1 MYFVRFIPKNIFL
14 KNTVNVIISV
24 SSYLL
29 ILGAY
34 VIFFFFFFGLRSWTL
49 LNLLF
54 SAGSFLTNSL
64 ECSI

>member
-34 VIFFFFFFGLRSWTL
+34 VIFIYLFFWSQVLDLVKFTF
-49 LNLLF
+49 
-54 SAGSFLTNSL
+54 
-64 ECSI
+64 